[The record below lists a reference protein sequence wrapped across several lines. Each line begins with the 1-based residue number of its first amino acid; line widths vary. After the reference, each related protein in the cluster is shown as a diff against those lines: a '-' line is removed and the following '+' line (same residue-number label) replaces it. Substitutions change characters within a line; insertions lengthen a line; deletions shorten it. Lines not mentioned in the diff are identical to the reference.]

1 MSRKNNWFNIG
12 WNKNTLVIFI
22 FAVALILRFFLSL
35 YNRQANDNH
44 VEVVSW
50 IVDKRTLPVKEDCWE
65 CSQPK
70 IYYLLNAA
78 IMTAF
83 HVNDPIQRIIAAQ
96 MFNFVL
102 SAFFLVFAW
111 LFIRNQNFSF
121 RTKILAFSV
130 VAFNPC
136 LTGINVQATNDTLEI
151 LAGTMTIYFA
161 DLFFKRWKTVHLIGM
176 TLSVILA
183 CITKGSGLSL
193 LLGLLIVYSANFLI
207 QPKQK
212 LKFLVISSATFI
224 VALMISV
231 PFAGGYYDNYKKY
244 NNPFINN
251 ISQKDPPPEF
261 FHETFTGRPGITS
274 IVHGYF
280 TFRIVDMIQQPY
292 INNDDTGYPL
302 HRTSLW
308 SQLYGRT
315 FFLHFDQFP
324 GTWASTDKKVLLVGK
339 ILLVLG
345 LVPLGI
351 FLFGCYHAC
360 RDILRFII
368 KKNKSG
374 MIENLS
380 WMHFVF
386 IVSCLLFI
394 VKYTY
399 DYRDFAT
406 MKSIFVFPVLLSVI
420 SLFMHGF
427 EKIKFRLLQNI
438 FSVLV
443 VCLVLI
449 SIIDILFLTNQLKDW
464 AGKFELN
471 KY

>member
-1 MSRKNNWFNIG
+1 MSKKINWITIV
-12 WNKNTLVIFI
+12 WNKQTLIIFI
-22 FAVALILRFFLSL
+22 FAVALILRFLLCF

-44 VEVVSW
+44 VEVISW
-50 IVDKRTLPVKEDCWE
+50 ILDKHTIPVKEDCWE

-78 IMTAF
+78 LMNAF
-83 HVNDPIQRIIAAQ
+83 HINDPIQRIITAQ

-102 SAFFLVFAW
+102 SVFLLVFVW

-136 LTGINVQATNDTLEI
+136 LTGINVQATNDTMEI
-151 LAGTMTIYFA
+151 LAGTMTLYFT
-161 DLFFKRWKTVHLIGM
+161 DLFFRKWRVVHFIGM
-176 TLSVILA
+176 TLCVILA
-183 CITKGSGLSL
+183 CVTKGSGLSL
-193 LLGLLIVYSANFLI
+193 LLGLMIVYAANFII

-212 LKFLVISSATFI
+212 LKFLVISSAAFL
-224 VALMISV
+224 VALMITV
-231 PFAGGYYDNYKKY
+231 PFGGGYYANYKKY
-244 NNPFINN
+244 NNPFMNN
-251 ISQKDPPPEF
+251 ISHKDPPPEF
-261 FHETFTGRPGITS
+261 FHETFVARPGITS

-292 INNDDTGYPL
+292 INNETDGFPL

-315 FFLHFDQFP
+315 FFSYFDQFP
-324 GTWASTDKKVLLVGK
+324 GTWASTERKI
-339 ILLVLG
+339 ILLGRILLILG

-351 FLFGCYHAC
+351 FILGCYHSC
-360 RDILRFII
+360 RDICRFIFR
-368 KKNKSG
+368 KNKTG

-399 DYRDFAT
+399 DYRDYST
-406 MKSIFVFPVLLSVI
+406 MKSIFVFPVLLSPI
-420 SLFMHGF
+420 YLFMQGI
-427 EKIKFRLLQNI
+427 EKIKARILQYTL
-438 FSVLV
+438 SVLV
-443 VCLVLI
+443 ICLVLF
-449 SIIDILFLTNQLKDW
+449 SIMDILFLLNQLKDW
-464 AGKFELN
+464 SGQFELN